1 MGKCGAMVTPRLLMH
16 QLFSQSFLRS
26 EVTTVMLG
34 AHGYYA
40 ISAVNHQSLRVRG
53 NSTFYIYFI
62 YMHMHT
68 QAFTSTHADI

>member
-1 MGKCGAMVTPRLLMH
+1 M
-16 QLFSQSFLRS
+16 
-26 EVTTVMLG
+26 TTVMLG

-68 QAFTSTHADI
+68 QAFKSTHADI